1 MSRTVLRRFSI
12 HTVVAI
18 VLLSAAPAGAAAPVS
33 FAPYQAYFVGSS
45 PESVAIADVTDDG
58 RPDVL
63 LSTRAASDP
72 DNDYKLFV
80 FPQMPD
86 GTLGTPVK
94 YSTDGQFGDHMGLG
108 TGDLNGDGR
117 DDVVLA
123 TTGGI
128 DIFYQ
133 APGGGLQPP
142 QLTATSNQAFAA
154 VVADMNLDGH
164 QDIVTNTRD
173 GVFLLKATGSGFV
186 TSTVTTVPQWEVEVG
201 DLNGDRFPDIA
212 GCSGLNLCS
221 STLNVFV
228 QRGRGGFGMRQYP
241 ANSGIWG
248 ACGIA
253 VGDVTGDGAD
263 DATMSICANRP
274 NALLNVFPQ
283 VGGKRVLG
291 APTVYSSYDIP
302 EPLVVADMNGDNLG
316 DVVTLHGG
324 WMQAGV
330 YLQEGGALGPES
342 LFPIPYASQYKPKGL
357 AVGDVNGDG
366 KPDIVAADY
375 NNGLVVLRQ
384 Q

>member
-1 MSRTVLRRFSI
+1 MSRALLRRFSALAA
-12 HTVVAI
+12 VGL
-18 VLLSAAPAGAAAPVS
+18 VLLAAAPAGAAAPVS

-45 PESVAIADVTDDG
+45 PQSVAIADVTDDG

-63 LSTRAASDP
+63 VSTYGYSDP
-72 DNDYKLFV
+72 DNDFKLFV
-80 FPQMPD
+80 LPQMPD
-86 GTLGTPVK
+86 GSLGTPAK
-94 YSTDGQFGDHMGLG
+94 YATDAQYGHMALD

-117 DDVVLA
+117 PDVVLA
-123 TTGGI
+123 TPSGI

-133 APGGGLQPP
+133 AAGGGLLPP
-142 QLTATSNQAFAA
+142 QLIATSNEAFGA
-154 VVADMNLDGH
+154 VVADVNLDGD

-173 GVFLLKATGSGFV
+173 GVFVLKATASGFA

-228 QRGRGGFGMRQYP
+228 QRGRGGFGVRQYP
-241 ANSGIWG
+241 ANAGTWG

-283 VGGKRVLG
+283 LGGRLVLG

-302 EPLVVADMNGDNLG
+302 EPLVVADMNRDNLG

-330 YLQEGGALGPES
+330 YLQEAGALGPES
-342 LFPIPYASQYKPKGL
+342 LFPIPYASEYKPKGL

>member
-1 MSRTVLRRFSI
+1 MSRTLLRRFFTS
-12 HTVVAI
+12 TVVAL
-18 VLLSAAPAGAAAPVS
+18 VLLAATPAGAVAPVS

-45 PESVAIADVTDDG
+45 PQSVAIADVTDDG

-63 LSTRAASDP
+63 VSTYGYSDP
-72 DNDYKLFV
+72 DNDFKLFV
-80 FPQMPD
+80 LPQMPD

-94 YSTDGQFGDHMGLG
+94 YATDAQYGHMALD
-108 TGDLNGDGR
+108 TGDMNGDGR
-117 DDVVLA
+117 PDVVLA
-123 TTGGI
+123 TPSGI

-133 APGGGLQPP
+133 AVGGGLLPP
-142 QLTATSNQAFAA
+142 QLIATSNEAFGA

-173 GVFLLKATGSGFV
+173 GVFLLKATGGGFA

-212 GCSGLNLCS
+212 GCSGLSLCMP
-221 STLNVFV
+221 TLNVFV

-241 ANSGIWG
+241 ANAGIWG

-283 VGGKRVLG
+283 VGGKLVLG
-291 APTVYSSYDIP
+291 APTIYSSYDIP

-330 YLQEGGALGPES
+330 YLQEAGALGPES
-342 LFPIPYASQYKPKGL
+342 LFPIPYASEYKPKGL

-366 KPDIVAADY
+366 KPDIVLADY
-375 NNGLVVLRQ
+375 TYGVVVLRQ

>member
-1 MSRTVLRRFSI
+1 MSRTLLRRFSTP
-12 HTVVAI
+12 TVVAI

-58 RPDVL
+58 RLDVL

-94 YSTDGQFGDHMGLG
+94 YSTNGQFGDHMGLG

-117 DDVVLA
+117 ADVVLA
-123 TTGGI
+123 NTSGI

-133 APGGGLQPP
+133 APGGGLLPP
-142 QLTATSNQAFAA
+142 ELIATSNQAFAA

-173 GVFLLKATGSGFV
+173 GVFLLTATGSGFA

-201 DLNGDRFPDIA
+201 DLNADRLPDIA
-212 GCSGLNLCS
+212 GCSGLNLCIP
-221 STLNVFV
+221 TLNVFA
-228 QRGRGGFGMRQYP
+228 QRGRGGFRLRQYP
-241 ANSGIWG
+241 TNPDFWI

-253 VGDVTGDGAD
+253 VGDVTGDGSD
-263 DATMSICANRP
+263 DAAISICANQP

-283 VGGKRVLG
+283 VGGKLG
-291 APTVYSSYDIP
+291 APTVYNSYDIP
-302 EPLVVADMNGDNLG
+302 EPLVVADMNLDNLG

-330 YLQEGGALGPES
+330 YLQEVGGLGPES

-357 AVGDVNGDG
+357 AVGDINSDG
-366 KPDIVAADY
+366 KPDIAAADY
-375 NNGLVVLRQ
+375 TYGLVVLRQ